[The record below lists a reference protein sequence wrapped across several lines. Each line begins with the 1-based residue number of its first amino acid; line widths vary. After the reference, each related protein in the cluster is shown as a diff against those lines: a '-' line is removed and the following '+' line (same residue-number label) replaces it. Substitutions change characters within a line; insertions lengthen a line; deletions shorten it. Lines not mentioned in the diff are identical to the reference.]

1 MSKPHLTVKEP
12 NYKPNDTNFKKH
24 LMTKQNKKTYK
35 YTKYYLF
42 DKHKHEFFNKT
53 KSPKFI

>member
-1 MSKPHLTVKEP
+1 
-12 NYKPNDTNFKKH
+12 
-24 LMTKQNKKTYK
+24 MTRKNKKTDK